1 MINDDDT
8 AWMREDRDHIYRLEQ
23 EKTRQ
28 TSIKAETRKEIAGY
42 ITVLL
47 GIVLVVGI
55 IAGTVWTTVQRSN
68 ATKAQQIA
76 DCTRAGGTMFN
87 LASGGP
93 VCLFLKDGE
102 PQ

>member
-1 MINDDDT
+1 MSDDS
-8 AWMREDRDHIYRLEQ
+8 WIREDRAHLLEMER

-28 TSIKAETRKEIAGY
+28 TDIRAEARKEIAGY

-55 IAGTVWTTVQRSN
+55 IAGAVWTAVQRSN

-76 DCTRAGGTMFN
+76 DCTAAGGTMFN

-93 VCLFLKDGE
+93 VCLHLKDGA